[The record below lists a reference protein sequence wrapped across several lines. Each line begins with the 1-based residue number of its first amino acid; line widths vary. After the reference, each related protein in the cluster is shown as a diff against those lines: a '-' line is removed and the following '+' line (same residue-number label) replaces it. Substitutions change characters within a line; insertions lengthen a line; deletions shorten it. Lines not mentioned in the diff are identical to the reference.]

1 MSIWSWVNGIARS
14 GLTAT
19 GDELY
24 HALAG
29 PGDGGSG
36 ECVTSASVLGLSTA
50 WGCVNLLAGTIAS
63 LSRDVYQNNNGIRV
77 PAGDHPLQAL
87 LDEPNA
93 DQSSIDFWEQI
104 NLGIELHG
112 NGYSEIARNGA
123 GRPIALLP
131 PIPPEMMVVRRLSD
145 GSLGYR
151 FYEDG
156 AQRNLP
162 ETSILHIRGPGG
174 DPLGGMSTLTHAR
187 NVFGNAQAIER
198 TTGSTFRNAI
208 RTQMAMIAEK
218 PLSTEQMDT
227 LEKRISGKYV
237 GAMNAGRPLI
247 LNHGFKTVP
256 VGFKP
261 EEAQMLESRGF
272 SVEEICRIYGVP
284 PFAVGH
290 TEKVTSFGQGL
301 EQQLLW
307 FQKTALVKRV
317 KKIEQALRKQLMTP
331 QDRAKGYGV
340 RHNFEDFLRA
350 DSKARAEFYKAMLE
364 TKVYTINEVRA
375 LEGRPPVEWG
385 EKPFIQMQDRQFG
398 DELPE
403 EQTNDDPPAS

>member
-1 MSIWSWVNGIARS
+1 MNIWSWVNGLARS

-19 GDELY
+19 GDDLY

-29 PGDGGSG
+29 PSDVSSG
-36 ECVTSASVLGLSTA
+36 ECVTATSVLGLSTA
-50 WGCVNLLAGTIAS
+50 WACVNLLAGTIAS
-63 LSRDVYQNNNGIRV
+63 LSRDVFQNQNGIRV
-77 PAGDHPLQAL
+77 PAGDHPLQRI

-93 DQSSIDFWEQI
+93 DQSAIDFWEQI

-112 NGYSEIARNGA
+112 NGYSEIARNA
-123 GRPIALLP
+123 RREIVALLP
-131 PIPPEMMVVRRLSD
+131 PIPPEMMAVRRTSD
-145 GSLGYR
+145 GSLRYK
-151 FYEDG
+151 FYENG
-156 AQRNLP
+156 TQRDLP
-162 ETSILHIRGPGG
+162 ETEILHIRGPGG
-174 DPLGGMSTLTHAR
+174 DPLGGMSTLTHAK
-187 NVFGNAQAIER
+187 NVFGNAQSIER
-198 TTGSTFRNAI
+198 TTGNTFRNAI
-208 RTQMAMIAEK
+208 RTQIAMIAEK
-218 PLSTEQMDT
+218 PLSSTQMDE
-227 LEKRISGKYV
+227 LEKKVTTKYA
-237 GAMNAGRPLI
+237 GAMNAGRPLL
-247 LNHGFKTVP
+247 LNHGFKAVP

-307 FQKTALVKRV
+307 FQKTALTKRV
-317 KKIEQALRKQLMTP
+317 KKIEQALRKQLMSP
-331 QDRAKGYGV
+331 QDRQKGFGV

-375 LEGRPPVEWG
+375 LEGKPPVKWG
-385 EKPFIQMQDRQFG
+385 DAPFIQLQDRQFG
-398 DELPE
+398 DPPPE
-403 EQTNDDPPAS
+403 DKTNDPAQAA